1 MKLFLRFRADVNE
14 ALRSLLRYRGDLSRF
29 VEEALS
35 SPDLVCVTL
44 VSPPSRGTRATTA
57 VIRKDV
63 AARVIAVA
71 RVRGCSTIVLAN
83 SALYR
88 WLALNGSYG
97 LGRSRVI
104 ATTLASPIESTWL
117 QCDVP
122 VISAVYR

>member
-57 VIRKDV
+57 VIHKDV

-71 RVRGCSTIVLAN
+71 RGRGCSTTVLAN

-88 WLALNGSYG
+88 WLALNGS
-97 LGRSRVI
+97 
-104 ATTLASPIESTWL
+104 
-117 QCDVP
+117 
-122 VISAVYR
+122 